1 MLINS
6 ETIHTTAMYLQ
17 ISNTIPEEKLSG
29 TARVSEFAVQQKERV
44 KFTRFSKQCTVASR
58 SLQSSYMVAFI
69 TITIFICIFPGA
81 NGRYVEG

>member
-6 ETIHTTAMYLQ
+6 ETFHTTAMYLQ

-44 KFTRFSKQCTVASR
+44 KFTRFSKQCIVASR
-58 SLQSSYMVAFI
+58 SLQSLYIGGIYNYYDIYMHI
-69 TITIFICIFPGA
+69 SGSK
-81 NGRYVEG
+81 R